1 MASTP
6 TSVAAVLMLA
16 AAIHRPA
23 AVHAQPAVPGNI
35 AAPAGAEAF
44 LSLHAEGTQ
53 NHVCTVG
60 PSGFAWTFFGP
71 QATLFGD
78 EGQQVTTHM
87 LSANPDED
95 GAARA
100 TWQHSTDTSRVW
112 AAAMASSSDPA
123 FVAQGA
129 IPWLLLRVVG
139 EEAGPTG
146 GSALGGTRFIQRIE
160 TAGGMAPAVGCKEA
174 ADIGKKALV
183 PYEARYIFF
192 R

>member
-1 MASTP
+1 
-6 TSVAAVLMLA
+6 MLA

-35 AAPAGAEAF
+35 AVPAGAEAF
-44 LSLHAEGTQ
+44 LSLQAEGTQ

-71 QATLFGD
+71 QATLFDDG
-78 EGQQVTTHM
+78 GQQVTTHM

-112 AAAMASSSDPA
+112 AAAMASSSDRA
-123 FVAQGA
+123 FVAPGA

-139 EEAGPTG
+139 DQPGPTG
-146 GSALGGTRFIQRIE
+146 GAALGGTRYIHRIG
-160 TAGGMAPAVGCKEA
+160 TVGGIAPAAGCRNA
-174 ADIGKKALV
+174 ADIGRKALV
-183 PYEARYIFF
+183 PYEARYIFY